1 MRSTSAVLA
10 LAVATLTIPSCAE
23 ERAGARAPL
32 SGTDPA
38 WPPAVRDPAW
48 EEALG
53 KIANATCDREQSC
66 GTIGPGAYF
75 KSREECLATVRDK
88 TVRGVSQVDCPG
100 GIDRGAFQSCLDS
113 LEAGQCSAG
122 ADAITRSA
130 RCEASELCI
139 RQ

>member
-1 MRSTSAVLA
+1 MRSTSAVLG
-10 LAVATLTIPSCAE
+10 LTLTILGCAE
-23 ERAGARAPL
+23 EGAGARAPV
-32 SGTDPA
+32 SGTDPT

-75 KSREECLATVRDK
+75 KTREECLTTARAK

-100 GIDRGAFQSCLDS
+100 GIDRAAFQRCLDS
-113 LEAGQCSAG
+113 LEAGQCASAS
-122 ADAITRSA
+122 DAITRTA
-130 RCEASELCI
+130 RCDASDLCI